1 MTSDADRIVGL
12 YERHAETWDHVRS
25 RSLIEESWLRQFL
38 EWVPPAS
45 SVLDIGCGSGEP
57 IAGFLIRAGYR
68 LHGADSS
75 PSMIKRCTERF
86 PDNAWNVADMRT
98 LSLGKTFAGILA
110 WDSFFHL
117 TREDQ
122 RGMFRVFRDHAAPG
136 AALMFTSGSSD
147 GVAMGTFG
155 GEPLY
160 HASLAPQDYR
170 ALLDENGFD
179 VVTNVFD
186 DPNTGGHSIWLAR
199 RK

>member
-68 LHGADSS
+68 LHGVDSS
-75 PSMIKRCTERF
+75 PSMIKRCTGRF

-110 WDSFFHL
+110 WD
-117 TREDQ
+117 
-122 RGMFRVFRDHAAPG
+122 
-136 AALMFTSGSSD
+136 
-147 GVAMGTFG
+147 
-155 GEPLY
+155 
-160 HASLAPQDYR
+160 
-170 ALLDENGFD
+170 
-179 VVTNVFD
+179 
-186 DPNTGGHSIWLAR
+186 
-199 RK
+199 